1 MKKIIFKKAICF
13 ILAVLLIIPS
23 IPARK
28 TKATVTED
36 TVNVIG
42 KSFVVGNK
50 TYTLTSVY
58 DEDNNKS
65 YLTGA
70 YPYLAGL
77 TAGVKVREINGFM
90 SVNGKITDMD
100 IVLLTGNS
108 NKKYDYAA
116 LFFIV
121 DGATATL
128 DLSSGY
134 KFNYVSLNLKKFIGN
149 NYAIDE
155 NNKLVALAYHD
166 KYNNYLTTDKSL
178 GSENIRLVREAYYE
192 YTDGLSGNYYPSC
205 KGSTEALF
213 EIKTDTGYEYVKF
226 NERNHFKNNFSVA
239 KVNDTENNKTS
250 VSYFESGVIG
260 INFNRL
266 AIESP
271 LGNRLIRDIPD
282 ITNTAGVYSVHYGSL
297 DIEVSTDTSDNTVN
311 EISVTSTNG
320 ADVRYADGYIV
331 SEDVK
336 ISILNEFETNNGRYT
351 NVLAEATS
359 KDISEG
365 YYYESFGN
373 MVQNLKQVTGSMTYD
388 NVDHLDVEYD
398 NNEKYGNVFYL
409 EAPGAKYWFDI
420 ENNTMT
426 RLSAYSSSPQ
436 TTHFVFI
443 DDGTIMKYSGGYG
456 FSLAYD
462 KISKKFTLSIPTY
475 SDFYFSV
482 NIKGVYDAK
491 YSSYEDTVMND
502 CVTAILAKAKS
513 GNQVEQY
520 SAKIFNMQNLV
531 IATEGT
537 EVVND
542 NFDSVKKQ
550 IYPNLI
556 LTENNIL
563 YKNNVK
569 IKENVKDI
577 NSSGYYLTED
587 NKLYSKDD
595 TFIADNVDN
604 LDDVYYKTGKKY
616 ITLTDMKEL
625 RLNPAPGPD
634 NVDVTLTTNAD
645 GTVDASFVLENY
657 TNDVYEI
664 SIKDTIIENTYKFRQ
679 NGLYEAI
686 LVNKNTGDRIS
697 KFVYVTTCDET
708 KQPIIVMPPT
718 INVRNNVLSVL
729 TAENAKAYISN
740 DNITYNEYTSP
751 INIGNNENKY
761 IKVDGNKRIYKVTT
775 NEEGYSVEE
784 LIKNEFSPENL
795 KGFGYYYNNKAIN
808 INDSFDMAEKA
819 YFIEDGKIYEDYSS
833 LRYYVNNK
841 GTADLPQNIY
851 SFMENTL
858 SDIIENNNNIYFIGQ
873 NGSVVRFNNI
883 EANAEGPSSNLS
895 FTGWNI
901 STVKTLKN
909 IDYKNGIIYF
919 SDNTEVSF
927 LENNSN
933 ITTQALKYYK
943 SVEDYNNNIESTD
956 NIISLRN
963 SSNKYI
969 AAASNG
975 NIYIYN
981 EDIGAMLYS
990 ATAKFDEF
998 NTVNTAVSTS
1008 KWTNK
1013 PVNIEVKIPE
1023 NEIVKC
1029 KLDNNEKYISL
1040 LDAYRDGLL
1049 YSDYPLTIT
1058 EDTILKFTTRGNAT
1072 EYNGNKFKSPIDI
1085 INSDGNEISPENEA
1099 GTVTDISNYNETPV
1113 GNLEKTEWEY
1123 VLPAGKYSVKVNYHS
1138 RFYENNDIYLY
1149 NDVKINDKDYRAID
1163 VFFNNNSA
1171 KLVTPAN
1178 SIEPLSYDA
1187 ASDKYVAVINNNGHY
1202 SIRKFNEN
1210 NDILATQN
1218 ILINNIDTVSPNVII
1233 QYNSATNK
1241 IEITASD
1248 TVPQGNTSAESG
1260 ISKIYYLI
1268 ETETSDYQEYTVP
1281 IERNVKKDM
1290 TIKAYAVDNAGNKS
1304 LISTKVIDKDI
1315 VLNKNITYE
1324 NGKTTLNIYADN
1336 DKNNT
1341 DTDYIYSIE
1350 NEIKHTKDYTD
1361 DKKNV
1366 NIKVV
1371 KKDIEKEETVDIKVA
1386 FTDFPLLEKQSNDE
1400 YTVKANIGSLKNCSY
1415 KKMYIQIDNEDIET
1429 VEDLSKLY
1437 KFEEGRHTV
1446 KVYQE
1451 ALVDNTDSLIFSD
1464 TKEYNIV
1471 VENIKVPEPPTEAP
1485 TEKPTE
1491 APTEAPTKTPTEK
1504 PTEAPTETPAD
1515 ELIEKPTEI
1524 PTDEPADEPDST
1536 EYITPSISDDVPTG
1550 EHNLVVLKT
1559 ISFITGILL
1568 MITVFV
1574 PMKNKKIEKLN

>member
-1 MKKIIFKKAICF
+1 MKKIFYKKAICF

-28 TKATVTED
+28 TKATVKED
-36 TVNVIG
+36 TANVIA
-42 KSFVVGNK
+42 KNFVVDNK

-77 TAGVKVREINGFM
+77 TAGVKVREIDGFM

-116 LFFIV
+116 LFLIV

-128 DLSSGY
+128 DLDSGY
-134 KFNYVSLNLKKFIGN
+134 KFNYINLNLKKFIGN

-155 NNKLVALAYHD
+155 NNKLIALAYHD
-166 KYNNYLTTDKSL
+166 EYNNYLTTDNSL
-178 GSENIRLVREAYYE
+178 SSENVRLVRETYYE
-192 YTDGLSGNYYPSC
+192 YTDGLSGDYYPSC

-213 EIKTDTGYEYVKF
+213 EIKTDTGYEYVKL

-239 KVNDTENNKTS
+239 KINDTENNKTS
-250 VSYFESGVIG
+250 VSYFSSGITE
-260 INFNRL
+260 INFNKL
-266 AIESP
+266 VIQSS
-271 LGNRLIRDIPD
+271 LGTVLIRDIPGL
-282 ITNTAGVYSVHYGSL
+282 TNTSGVYSVSYGNL
-297 DIEVSTDTSDNTVN
+297 DIEIATDVSANTVN
-311 EISVTSTNG
+311 EINVTSTNE
-320 ADVRYADGYIV
+320 ADVHYVDGYIV
-331 SEDVK
+331 SDDIK
-336 ISILNEFETNNGRYT
+336 IAILNEFETNNGRYT

-365 YYYESFGN
+365 YYYDCFGN
-373 MVQNLKQVTGSMTYD
+373 MAQNLKQVTGSMTYD
-388 NVDHLDVEYD
+388 NIDHLDVEYD
-398 NNEKYGNVFYL
+398 NNERYGNVFYL
-409 EAPGAKYWFDI
+409 EAPDAKYWFDI

-426 RLSAYSSSPQ
+426 RLSIFSSSPQ
-436 TTHFVFI
+436 TTNSVFV
-443 DDGTIMKYSGGYG
+443 DDGTLMKYPGGYG
-456 FSLAYD
+456 FSLTYD
-462 KISKKFTLSIPTY
+462 KTSKKFTLSIPTH
-475 SDFYFSV
+475 SDFYFTV
-482 NIKGVYDAK
+482 NVKGVYDTK

-502 CVTAILAKAKS
+502 CVTAILARAKS

-563 YKNNVK
+563 YKNDTK

-595 TFIADNVDN
+595 TFISDNVDSI
-604 LDDVYYKTGKKY
+604 DDVYYKTGKKY

-625 RLNPAPGPD
+625 RLNPAPGAD
-634 NVDVTLTTNAD
+634 NVNVTLTTNAD
-645 GTVDASFVLENY
+645 GTVEASFVLENY
-657 TNDVYEI
+657 TNDIYEI

-679 NGLYEAI
+679 NGLYEVI
-686 LVNKNTGDRIS
+686 LTNKNTGDKIN
-697 KFVYVTTCDET
+697 KFVYITTCDET

-718 INVRNNVLSVL
+718 INVCNNVLSVL
-729 TAENAKAYISN
+729 TAENVKTYISD

-751 INIGNNENKY
+751 INIDNNESKY
-761 IKVDGNKRIYKVTT
+761 IKIDGNKRIYKVTT

-784 LIKNEFSPENL
+784 LIKNEFNPESL
-795 KGFGYYYNNKAIN
+795 KGFGYYYNNKVTN
-808 INDSFDMAEKA
+808 INNSFDTAEIA
-819 YFIEDGKIYEDYSS
+819 YFIENGKIYEDYSS
-833 LRYYVNNK
+833 LRYYINDK
-841 GTADLPQNIY
+841 GTADLPRNIY
-851 SFMENTL
+851 SFMEDNL

-883 EANAEGPSSNLS
+883 ETNAEGPSSNLS
-895 FTGWNI
+895 FAGWNI

-927 LENNSN
+927 LENDSN

-956 NIISLRN
+956 NIVSLRN

-981 EDIGAMLYS
+981 EDINAMLYS

-998 NTVNTAVSTS
+998 NTVNTAVSNS

-1013 PVNIEVKIPE
+1013 PVSIEVEIPE
-1023 NEIVKC
+1023 NEILKS

-1058 EDTILKFTTRGNAT
+1058 EDAILEFTTKGKAA
-1072 EYNGNKFKSPIDI
+1072 EYSNNTFKSPIDI
-1085 INSDGNEISPENEA
+1085 INSDGNEVSPENEA
-1099 GTVTDISNYNETPV
+1099 GTVTDIQNYNETPV
-1113 GNLEKTEWEY
+1113 ENLEKTEWKY
-1123 VLPAGKYSVKVNYHS
+1123 VLPAGKYTVRVSCHS

-1149 NDVKINDKDYRAID
+1149 NNVKMNDKDYRAID

-1187 ASDKYVAVINNNGHY
+1187 VSDKYVAIINNNGHY
-1202 SIRKFNEN
+1202 SISKFNEN

-1218 ILINNIDTVSPNVII
+1218 ILINNIDTVNPNVNI
-1233 QYNSATNK
+1233 QFNSATNK

-1248 TVPQGNTSAESG
+1248 TVPQGSTSAESG

-1268 ETETSDYQEYTVP
+1268 GTSDYQEYTVP
-1281 IERNVKKDM
+1281 IERNAKEDM
-1290 TIKAYAVDNAGNKS
+1290 LIKAYAIDNAGNKS

-1315 VLNKNITYE
+1315 ILNKKITYE

-1341 DTDYIYSIE
+1341 DTDYIYSIDDE
-1350 NEIKHTKDYTD
+1350 TKHTKDYTD
-1361 DKKNV
+1361 DKKDV
-1366 NIKVV
+1366 KIKVI
-1371 KKDIEKEETVDIKVA
+1371 KKDTEKEETVDIKVA
-1386 FTDFPLLEKQSNDE
+1386 FTDFPLLEKQNNNK
-1400 YTVKANIGSLKNCSY
+1400 YIVKANTDSLKNCSY
-1415 KKMYIQIDNEDIET
+1415 EKMYIQIDNGDIET

-1437 KFEEGRHTV
+1437 EFGEGKHTI

-1451 ALVDNTDSLIFSD
+1451 ALVDNTDSLIFSNV
-1464 TKEYNIV
+1464 KEYNIV
-1471 VENIKVPEPPTEAP
+1471 VESIEGPEPPTEAP

-1491 APTEAPTKTPTEK
+1491 K
-1504 PTEAPTETPAD
+1504 PTEAPTE
-1515 ELIEKPTEI
+1515 KPTETPTEK
-1524 PTDEPADEPDST
+1524 PTDEPTDEPDST
-1536 EYITPSISDDVPTG
+1536 EYITPSITPPTSDDVPTG
-1550 EHNLVVLKT
+1550 ENSLNLLKT
-1559 ISFITGILL
+1559 ISFITGMLL
-1568 MITVFV
+1568 MITVFI
-1574 PMKNKKIEKLN
+1574 PKKNKKIEKLN